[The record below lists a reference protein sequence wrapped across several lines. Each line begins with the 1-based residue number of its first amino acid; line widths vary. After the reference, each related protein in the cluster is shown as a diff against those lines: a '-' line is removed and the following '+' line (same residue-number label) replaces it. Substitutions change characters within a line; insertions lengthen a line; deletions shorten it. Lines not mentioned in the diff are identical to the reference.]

1 MFVDRSKESTPVSED
16 NNDVDNSSAI
26 ALDAA
31 EREKLREQARR
42 EREMVRYTWVYG
54 EDLFTFFLAAR

>member
-1 MFVDRSKESTPVSED
+1 MSED
-16 NNDVDNSSAI
+16 NNDVVDSNSSSTI

-42 EREMVRYTWVYG
+42 EREMVSLSHGWV
-54 EDLFTFFLAAR
+54 FIIFRPTR

>member
-1 MFVDRSKESTPVSED
+1 MSED
-16 NNDVDNSSAI
+16 NNDVVDNNSSSI

-42 EREMVRYTWVYG
+42 EREMVR
-54 EDLFTFFLAAR
+54 